1 MTKRITE
8 RIGTKVNLETQSWYQ
23 DKVIELATFII
34 KRIPDNKIILEEI
47 KFNNYKKLEVIS
59 K

>member
-8 RIGTKVNLETQSWYQ
+8 RIGTKINLETQSWYQ

>member
-8 RIGTKVNLETQSWYQ
+8 RIGIKINFDTQSWYQ

-47 KFNNYKKLEVIS
+47 KFSNYKKLEVIS